1 MREECAELHWPAL
14 VSLGSVRGGGEGGGM
29 NDGGQERMLTR
40 AKSGAS
46 WFDHTLAH
54 TLALI
59 HSQTHFK
66 STHTYV

>member
-14 VSLGSVRGGGEGGGM
+14 VSLVHSGGM

-46 WFDHTLAH
+46 WFEH
-54 TLALI
+54 
-59 HSQTHFK
+59 
-66 STHTYV
+66 THTHTNSLAYVVYGDSP